1 MRTINRYMNNCA
13 SCQLHQPIGNRHL
26 VTDSDPARVDL
37 RRRIEARLQQRRI
50 PAHTPDYIAGILA
63 ACWPVPGFIADEF
76 RRLGIDRTILEKV
89 SLSEGA
95 VVWVDAHRFEFAQ
108 LCRSCG
114 SGEGEPAFIIPIH
127 DFEDRCCLE
136 YLREAPRHLALGT
149 WLGIG
154 WALGQSSV
162 LRPRLSEELPVH
174 RTPLSWLGA
183 GAKGIVVLN
192 VRLARSYLGDAG
204 PLMAEDAKHRREL
217 AAALAQPVPRILVPS
232 TAPAAK
238 EG

>member
-89 SLSEGA
+89 SHSEGA

-127 DFEDRCCLE
+127 DFEDRLID
-136 YLREAPRHLALGT
+136 LAAWNTFVKRLGT
-149 WLGIG
+149 WLSAPGSG
-154 WALGQSSV
+154 SAGRSGKAPSCAPV
-162 LRPRLSEELPVH
+162 CPRSCPC
-174 RTPLSWLGA
+174 TA
-183 GAKGIVVLN
+183 
-192 VRLARSYLGDAG
+192 RL
-204 PLMAEDAKHRREL
+204 
-217 AAALAQPVPRILVPS
+217 
-232 TAPAAK
+232 
-238 EG
+238 